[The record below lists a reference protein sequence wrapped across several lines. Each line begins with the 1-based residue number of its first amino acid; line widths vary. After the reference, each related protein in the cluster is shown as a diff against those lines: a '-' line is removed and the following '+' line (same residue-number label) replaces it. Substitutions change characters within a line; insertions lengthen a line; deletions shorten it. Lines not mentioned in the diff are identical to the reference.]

1 MDKVKCLIC
10 EQESSPKS
18 FHSHLK
24 HKHNMTTKEYYDKFL
39 KTEGDGIC
47 LTCGT
52 ETKFL
57 GILRGYRKFCPNK
70 ACINQN
76 KAVRDKI
83 KQTCLDRYGE
93 ETNLKTKDTIEKRKS
108 AMVEKFG
115 VEYGFQSD
123 SIREKAEQSVID
135 KYGVDNPFKSD
146 EVRNKIKQTCLDR
159 YGVDHNFK
167 IKEVRKQIEQTN
179 IDRYGAPIP
188 IQSDV
193 IKDKIEQTNLE
204 KYGVKYPLLSDD
216 IQRKIKESNIEK
228 FGVERPLQSAQ
239 IREKINKTFNE
250 KYGTNSSLGSGEVQ
264 EKIKQTNLERY
275 GVENVLQNP
284 EIREKAKQTMLEM
297 YGVDNI
303 GKLQSVQENNN
314 RILQKKIADFEKE
327 TNSILL
333 NKLIQIYGQGWYHV
347 LDFPKYTLNNLVF
360 IPNDYI
366 KTIKE
371 YTQRGRSIFESEI
384 ASFVDDLYN
393 GKVDRNT
400 RKVITPYELDVYIPD
415 KKLAIECN
423 GLYYHSTNHGVS
435 KYYHLMKTEKCAEQG
450 VRLIHINEWEWY
462 NRKEICKSIIAGA
475 LGVFDERIFARKCS
489 IQEVNLDNSKD
500 FLEKNHI
507 QGYVPSSYRLGLF
520 YKDELVQIVTI
531 GKSRFKEGEWEL
543 LRMCTKLN
551 TQVIGGF
558 SKLLHHIPK
567 EYKEIISFVD
577 KGKFTGKGYYS
588 AGWEYISDSAPN
600 YHYFLG
606 AKRYTRNQCQKHKLK
621 SFLGEENFDPEL
633 TEMQNMLNNGFLQL
647 FDCGNIK
654 VKYKIK

>member
-24 HKHNMTTKEYYDKFL
+24 HKHNMTTKEYYDEFL
-39 KTEGDGIC
+39 KKEGDGIC
-47 LTCGT
+47 LTCGA

-83 KQTCLDRYGE
+83 KQTCLDRYGA
-93 ETNLKTKDTIEKRKS
+93 ETNLKIKDTIEKRKS

-123 SIREKAEQSVID
+123 DIRGKAEQSVID

-146 EVRNKIKQTCLDR
+146 EVREKIKQTCLER

-167 IKEVRKQIEQTN
+167 IKGVREQIEQTN
-179 IDRYGAPIP
+179 IDRYGAPTP
-188 IQSDV
+188 IQSDT
-193 IKDKIEQTNLE
+193 IREQIEQTNL
-204 KYGVKYPLLSDD
+204 KRYGAKYPLLSDD
-216 IQRKIKESNIEK
+216 IQNKIKKSNTEK
-228 FGVERPLQSAQ
+228 FGVERPLQSAK

-250 KYGTNSSLGSGEVQ
+250 KYGVNSPLESEEIQ
-264 EKIKQTNLERY
+264 EKIKQTNIERY

-284 EIREKAKQTMLEM
+284 EIREKAKQTMIE
-297 YGVDNI
+297 
-303 GKLQSVQENNN
+303 
-314 RILQKKIADFEKE
+314 KITDFEKQ
-327 TNSILL
+327 TNSTHLV
-333 NKLIQIYGQGWYHV
+333 KLIEEYEHGWYYA
-347 LDFPKYTLNNLVF
+347 LDFPKYTKDNLVF

-366 KTIKE
+366 PKIKE
-371 YTQRGRSIFESEI
+371 YADTNHSSLFEESIYQ
-384 ASFVDDLYN
+384 FVKNIYSDKIN
-393 GKVDRNT
+393 RNT
-400 RKVITPYELDVYIPD
+400 RRIISPYELDVYIPD
-415 KKLAIECN
+415 KKVAIECN

-450 VRLIHINEWEWY
+450 IRLIHINEWEWY

-475 LGVFDERIFARKCS
+475 LGTFDKRLYARKCT
-489 IQEVNLDNSKD
+489 IQEVSLDDSKD

-567 EYKEIISFVD
+567 EYKEIVSFVD

-588 AGWEYISDSAPN
+588 TGWEYVSDSAPN
-600 YHYFLG
+600 YHYFFG